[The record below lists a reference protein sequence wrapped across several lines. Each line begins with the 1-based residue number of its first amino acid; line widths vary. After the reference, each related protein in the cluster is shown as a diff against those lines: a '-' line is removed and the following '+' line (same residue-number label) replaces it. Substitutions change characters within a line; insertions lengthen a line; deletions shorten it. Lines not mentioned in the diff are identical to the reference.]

1 MTCRSGSVRF
11 FTIRADARPN
21 RSGSSGLYP
30 SVTIS
35 AAPAAVRLGAAGMR
49 ETAVGPKVLQRAEF
63 ERFFAAEYAGLA
75 RYCWSLVRNREQAED
90 LAQEACSLLLGKWSS
105 VQDPKGYA
113 YQVATNLV
121 RRAWRVQALDRRRLH
136 QLGNETA
143 DRTPDAT
150 QVLVLRDALSRI
162 PRRHRDVVLLHYYA
176 GLSVSEVALAVGR
189 PQGTVKRQLSEARER
204 LLAQLGTEDES

>member
-1 MTCRSGSVRF
+1 M
-11 FTIRADARPN
+11 RPN
-21 RSGSSGLYP
+21 RSAGWCLYP

-35 AAPAAVRLGAAGMR
+35 AAPAAVTLGAAGVR
-49 ETAVGPKVLQRAEF
+49 EAVADQRFTRKAQQQAEF
-63 ERFFAAEYAGLA
+63 ERFFAAEYPRLA

-90 LAQEACSLLLGKWSS
+90 LAQEACSLLLGKWNS
-105 VQDPKGYA
+105 VQDPTSYA
-113 YQVATNLV
+113 YQIATNLV
-121 RRAWRVQALDRRRLH
+121 RRAWRTQALDRRRLS
-136 QLGNETA
+136 QLGHESV

-150 QVLVLRDALSRI
+150 QVLILRDALSRI

-204 LLAQLGTEDES
+204 LLAQLGMEDS

>member
-1 MTCRSGSVRF
+1 LG
-11 FTIRADARPN
+11 PN
-21 RSGSSGLYP
+21 RPRGSGLDP

-35 AAPAAVRLGAAGMR
+35 AAPAAVTLGAAGVR
-49 ETAVGPKVLQRAEF
+49 EAAAQQKLQVQAEF
-63 ERFFAAEYAGLA
+63 EHFFTTEYPRLA

-90 LAQEACSLLLGKWSS
+90 LAQEACSLLLGKWHS
-105 VQDPKGYA
+105 VQDPTSYA
-113 YQVATNLV
+113 YQIATNLV
-121 RRAWRVQALDRRRLH
+121 RRAWRTSALDRRRFS
-136 QLGNETA
+136 QLSHESV

-204 LLAQLGTEDES
+204 LLAQLGMED

>member
-1 MTCRSGSVRF
+1 VGEAVPQQRV
-11 FTIRADARPN
+11 ARK
-21 RSGSSGLYP
+21 
-30 SVTIS
+30 
-35 AAPAAVRLGAAGMR
+35 A
-49 ETAVGPKVLQRAEF
+49 QQQAEF
-63 ERFFAAEYAGLA
+63 ERFFAVEYPQLA

-90 LAQEACSLLLGKWSS
+90 LAQEACSLLLGKWNS
-105 VQDPKGYA
+105 VQDPTSYA
-113 YQVATNLV
+113 YQIATNLV
-121 RRAWRVQALDRRRLH
+121 RRAWRTQALDRRRLS
-136 QLGNETA
+136 QLGRESV

-204 LLAQLGTEDES
+204 LLAQLGMEDS